1 MSSKRMLVLVI
12 MAAAAALLAS
22 ACKPDYPK
30 CENDEHCKEKGEYCV
45 NGLCQQCR
53 DNSQC
58 GTCQQCMAGKCS
70 HVMGCCQADSDCAAG
85 QKCRSGQCGPECI
98 SNEECGTG
106 KVICQGGRCVPVAC
120 LGDADC
126 SAGLS
131 CVNNDC
137 ISLQPQCTLETVYF
151 DFDESVLTS
160 QARSTLEANADCM
173 KKKSVAKL
181 LVEGYCDERGTEE
194 YNLALGER
202 RARSAKDYLQRLG
215 VGATI
220 RTVSYGENRPAD
232 PGHDEGAWS
241 RNRRDEFV
249 IE

>member
-1 MSSKRMLVLVI
+1 MSSKTLFILVVA
-12 MAAAAALLAS
+12 AAAAALLAT
-22 ACKPDYPK
+22 ACRPEYPK

-58 GTCQQCMAGKCS
+58 GTCQQCSAGKCT
-70 HVMGCCQADSDCAAG
+70 HVYGCCQTDSDCGAG
-85 QKCRSGQCGPECI
+85 QKCRSGQCGPECL
-98 SNEECGTG
+98 SNEECGGG
-106 KVICQGGRCVPVAC
+106 KVLCQGGRCVPVAC

-126 SAGLS
+126 PNGQT

-137 ISLQPQCTLETVYF
+137 VGPAQCSLSTIYF

-160 QARSTLEANADCM
+160 SARATLDANAACL
-173 KKKSVAKL
+173 KQRGAPSL
-181 LVEGYCDERGTEE
+181 LIEGYCDERGTEE

-215 VGATI
+215 VGAKI
-220 RTVSYGENRPAD
+220 RTVSYGENRPVD